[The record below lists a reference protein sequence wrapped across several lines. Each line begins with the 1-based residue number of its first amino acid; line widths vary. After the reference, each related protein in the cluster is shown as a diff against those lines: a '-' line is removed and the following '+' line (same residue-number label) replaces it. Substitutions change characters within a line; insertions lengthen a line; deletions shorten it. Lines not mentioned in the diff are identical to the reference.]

1 MDQII
6 DGKLYSTNSSTLIAQ
21 NHSSVFRTGDDTMLY
36 KTGYGSFF
44 VRTVHDWE
52 RGPTDFEQGGT
63 IRPISVDE
71 AKKVYKQLQFQ
82 KVGYEDTFGIGLEG
96 V

>member
-6 DGKLYSTNSSTLIAQ
+6 DGKLYSTESSTLIAQ
-21 NHSSVFRTGDDTMLY
+21 NHSSVFRTGDDVILY

-52 RGPTDFEQGGT
+52 RGSTDFEQGGS
-63 IRPISVDE
+63 IRPISDNE
-71 AKKVYKQLQFQ
+71 AKKLYKQLQFQ
-82 KVGYEDTFGIGLEG
+82 KVGYKDTFGIEQEEA
-96 V
+96 